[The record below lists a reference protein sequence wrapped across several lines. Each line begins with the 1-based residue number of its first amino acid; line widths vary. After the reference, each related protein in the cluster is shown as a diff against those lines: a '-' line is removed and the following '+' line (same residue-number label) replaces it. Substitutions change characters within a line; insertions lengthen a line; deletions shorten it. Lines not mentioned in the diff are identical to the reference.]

1 MLEFS
6 QFKNAKGHEVSYS
19 IAVLIFILSFAFILI
34 PVHYFKY
41 KEQGAIKTKYF
52 SEIYD
57 GIKDNTASKLF
68 IFIFILRRFLMVAV
82 IVFMRNANIWARCIC
97 FALIQITVLIY
108 TIIVRPFE
116 KIKDNLIEFVNEI
129 TFTILCVFIIICND
143 ESRWVS
149 SLDTILI
156 YFLMFV
162 GLLIGAII
170 SIKLIIS

>member
-6 QFKNAKGHEVSYS
+6 QFDNAKDHKLSYS

-41 KEQGAIKTKYF
+41 RNGAAIDTRYF
-52 SEIYD
+52 AEIYD

-68 IFIFILRRFLMVAV
+68 FFIFILRRFLMVAV

-97 FALIQITVLIY
+97 FTLIQITVLFY

-116 KIKDNLIEFVNEI
+116 KIKDNMIELVNEI
-129 TFTILCVFIIICND
+129 TFAILCIIIVVCND

-149 SLDTILI
+149 SLDSVLI

-170 SIKLIIS
+170 SIELIIS